1 MHTKISTLRESMLC
15 TTSVFESSKTANTK
29 TEKQVFQRVMGEI
42 KNTRAVPNENLCASS
57 KRKLEEDDAGESGE
71 SPRLC
76 FQTRFCFQTRHRNR
90 LNVLIPGILKVGD
103 RLKIDPA
110 DRTPR
115 ETLEERLETT
125 PGTARCFAQGSSL
138 MC

>member
-1 MHTKISTLRESMLC
+1 
-15 TTSVFESSKTANTK
+15 
-29 TEKQVFQRVMGEI
+29 
-42 KNTRAVPNENLCASS
+42 
-57 KRKLEEDDAGESGE
+57 
-71 SPRLC
+71 
-76 FQTRFCFQTRHRNR
+76 
-90 LNVLIPGILKVGD
+90 VGD

-138 MC
+138 MCWLILEIIMGTAHGAEELGLCPHGHACQAGARGPHHRVMPTCRIWPYSGNGLLKMPAKIFCEAHNFISLDFDKLIFACCAWINCGTRAQMRITVSRE